1 MEVLP
6 TAAIDVCE
14 ESRWVFI
21 VGAPRCGT
29 TSLSRYLA
37 SRPDVCFSSVK
48 EPHFFAGADLR
59 GLSDRKLRLRIL
71 NEYLARYFPQRRS
84 SPVLA
89 EGSVTYLYVPE
100 QLVPILRL
108 WPRAKFVIGVR
119 NPLTMIPS
127 LHQRLCF
134 NGDETVRD
142 FAQAWALV
150 PERRQGREVP
160 RSCADPRWLDYWEA
174 GKLGKYVRQFL
185 DTLGRDR
192 CFVYLFDDF
201 ASDPARVYGQ
211 ILNFLELPNDGRH
224 EYPTHRDSRDF
235 KIGWLQ
241 RALKR
246 PPRSLMTLGGE
257 LYRSRFQADPK
268 RGPGALAKTVMAA
281 RQRVLAWNRA
291 PAPRV
296 LLDPALRS
304 QMVEAF
310 REDIADLGDLLD
322 RDLSHWLDDRNSF
335 LTEVSERRLRA
346 ERRKRLV
353 RPASATAGSAA
364 FPG

>member
-6 TAAIDVCE
+6 TSAIDVCE

-37 SRPDVCFSSVK
+37 GHPDVYFSKVK
-48 EPHFFAGADLR
+48 EPHYFAGADLQ
-59 GLSDRKLRLRIL
+59 GLPDRKLRLRIL
-71 NEYLARYFPQRRS
+71 NEYLGRYFPQRRS
-84 SPVLA
+84 APVLA

-100 QLVPILRL
+100 KMLPILRL
-108 WPRAKFVIGVR
+108 WPKAKFIIGLR

-142 FAQAWALV
+142 FAEAWALV
-150 PERRQGREVP
+150 PERRQGRAIP

-174 GKLGKYVRQFL
+174 GQIGKYVEQFL
-185 DTLGRDR
+185 DFVGRER

-201 ASDPARVYGQ
+201 AADPAQVYGD
-211 ILNFLELPNDGRH
+211 ILGFLRLNHDHRRD
-224 EYPTHRDSRDF
+224 YPTHREGRDY

-257 LYRSRFQADPK
+257 LYRSHFQAGPK
-268 RGPGALAKTVMAA
+268 RESGRLAKAVLAA
-281 RQRVLAWNRA
+281 RLRVLAWNRA
-291 PAPRV
+291 PAPRMRI
-296 LLDPALRS
+296 DPALRS
-304 QMVEAF
+304 EMVAIF
-310 REDIADLGDLLD
+310 NDDIARLGEILG
-322 RDLSHWLDDRNSF
+322 RDLSHWLDESDAIF
-335 LTEVSERRLRA
+335 TGVA
-346 ERRKRLV
+346 ERQTQSGLPRRAAAY
-353 RPASATAGSAA
+353 RSA
-364 FPG
+364 